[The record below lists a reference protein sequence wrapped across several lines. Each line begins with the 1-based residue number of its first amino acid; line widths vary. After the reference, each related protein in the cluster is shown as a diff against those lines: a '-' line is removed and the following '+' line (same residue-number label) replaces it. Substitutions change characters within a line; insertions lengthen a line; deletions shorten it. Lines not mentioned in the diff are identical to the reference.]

1 MYNNLEMA
9 KPISVKLQPKT
20 IERLKKLKHPGQSWD
35 GVINELLNK
44 LQKKANCGL

>member
-1 MYNNLEMA
+1 MEG

-35 GVINELLNK
+35 GLINELMDK
-44 LQKKANCGL
+44 LKKGSEKV